1 MMYPWAVRYRSTAD
15 ILVVDFDSSGRIT
28 MADPKQ
34 EKQEKKAETTAEFVA
49 RMSNQDEKRNG
60 RRVRFGFTK
69 RVR

>member
-1 MMYPWAVRYRSTAD
+1 
-15 ILVVDFDSSGRIT
+15 